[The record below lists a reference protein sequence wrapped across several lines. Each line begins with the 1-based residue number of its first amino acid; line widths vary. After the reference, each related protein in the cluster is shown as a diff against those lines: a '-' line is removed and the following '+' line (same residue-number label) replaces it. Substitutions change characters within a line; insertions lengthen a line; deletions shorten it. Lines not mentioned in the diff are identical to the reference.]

1 MNTDGQKLLIKQ
13 CLSFRKWHSCQRNSQ
28 LDCTQTVTS
37 VQKAHNSITLA
48 FIILAEINPW

>member
-37 VQKAHNSITLA
+37 VQKAH
-48 FIILAEINPW
+48 